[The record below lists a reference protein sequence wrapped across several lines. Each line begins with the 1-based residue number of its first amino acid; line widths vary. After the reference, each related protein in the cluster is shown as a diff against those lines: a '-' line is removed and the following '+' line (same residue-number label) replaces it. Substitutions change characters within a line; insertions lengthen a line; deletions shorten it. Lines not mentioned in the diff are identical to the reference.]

1 MKKKL
6 AIKGHESRGKE
17 VIEILEMLGASNKKD
32 YTGSYPTTLYILND
46 NNIDLAYTCDCEDQ
60 EIFKLEDFLRKYP
73 FKIGDKVINDN
84 YSGYGIIITMVWDS
98 VDWCV
103 KYCVNFC
110 DVGIITWVKCDE
122 IKISD
127 ICLID
132 GKIDGKYSLLGCIT
146 SANLSGNTVRVGKIS
161 RAKIDS
167 EICEDEVELILDN
180 YEIVTRGDKTFA
192 IKKKPKYPTTYEE
205 CCSVLGMTF
214 DYPDIR
220 MVSNDE
226 YNLYSSFIQLIR
238 CRDAYWK
245 IADNWKPDWTKN
257 TEKYV
262 IYHYQYLY
270 SIDVENYRNT
280 ILAFPTKEMRDV
292 FYENFKDLIEKCK
305 ELL

>member
-1 MKKKL
+1 
-6 AIKGHESRGKE
+6 
-17 VIEILEMLGASNKKD
+17 MLGASNKKD

-46 NNIDLAYTCDCEDQ
+46 NNIDLAYTCDCENQ

-103 KYCVNFC
+103 KYCVNFY
-110 DVGIITWVKCDE
+110 DMGIITWVKCDE

-127 ICLID
+127 ICIID
-132 GKIDGKYSLLGCIT
+132 GKIDGKYPLLGYTT

-205 CCSVLGMTF
+205 CCKVLDTDCTAILRPGYKYRELENF
-214 DYPDIR
+214 QK
-220 MVSNDE
+220 
-226 YNLYSSFIQLIR
+226 LLI

-245 IADNWKPDWTKN
+245 IAGEEMGLGKPWETDWS
-257 TEKYV
+257 TEYKTKYV
-262 IYHYQYLY
+262 IEVYRNNVRKNSQGY
-270 SIDVENYRNT
+270 SNT